1 MIKVIEMSE
10 IISVEAREIL
20 DSRGN
25 PTVEAVVK
33 TTRGKGRAAVPSGAS
48 TGSNEAL
55 ELRDGGERYRGK
67 GVQNA
72 VENIR
77 KTIGPELIGEN
88 VFEQARIDKKMIELD
103 GSEDK
108 SNLGANAILAVS
120 LANARAGASS
130 LEVPLFSYLGRIN
143 DLVLPVPFMNV
154 LNGGEHAGNDLD
166 IQEYMIAPIGANS
179 FKEGLRIGTE
189 TYHALGKILEERYGP
204 AATNLG
210 DEGGFAPPLE
220 DPIEPFELMM
230 QAIEEC
236 GYTEEINLAIDAAAT
251 EFRTRKGY
259 ESGGEILSTG
269 EMIDFYERVLDDYPL
284 ISIEDPLGEEDWNG
298 FKEITE
304 RLGDEIQ
311 IVGDDLFVSDSE
323 LIRRG
328 IEAEACNA
336 VLLKVNQIGSL
347 TEAMNAASL
356 ALENGYNIMVS
367 HRSGETIDDFIADL
381 AVALSSGQIKTGAPS
396 RGERTAKY
404 NRLLRIEEKLKGV
417 GEYGF

>member
-1 MIKVIEMSE
+1 MSG
-10 IISVEAREIL
+10 IISVGAREIL

-25 PTVEAVVK
+25 PTVEGVVE
-33 TTRGKGRAAVPSGAS
+33 TAEGKGKAAVPSGAS

-67 GVQNA
+67 GVQKA

-77 KTIGPELIGEN
+77 DTIGPELMGED

-103 GSEDK
+103 GTEDK

-120 LANARAGASS
+120 LATARAAASS
-130 LEVPLFSYLGRIN
+130 AHMPLFRYLGRVN
-143 DLVLPVPFMNV
+143 DLILPVPFMNV

-166 IQEYMIAPIGANS
+166 IQEYMIAPVGTDS
-179 FKEGLRIGTE
+179 FKEGLKIGTE

-210 DEGGFAPPLE
+210 DEGGYAPPLE

-230 QAIEEC
+230 EAIEEC
-236 GYTEEINLAIDAAAT
+236 GYTGEIKLAIDTAAT
-251 EFRTRKGY
+251 EFRTPKGY
-259 ESGGEILSTG
+259 ESRGEILSTE
-269 EMIDFYERVLDDYPL
+269 EMIEFYEEIIEDYPL
-284 ISIEDPLGEEDWNG
+284 ISIEDPFSEEDWDG
-298 FKEITE
+298 FIDFTE
-304 RLGDEIQ
+304 RWADEIQ
-311 IVGDDLFVSDSE
+311 IIGDDLFVSNPE
-323 LIRRG
+323 LIKKG
-328 IEAEACNA
+328 IEEGACNS
-336 VLLKVNQIGSL
+336 VLLKVNQIGCL

-356 ALENGYNIMVS
+356 ALENGYSIMVS
-367 HRSGETIDDFIADL
+367 HRSGETSDDFIADL

-404 NRLLRIEEKLKGV
+404 NRLLRIEEKLEGI
-417 GEYGF
+417 GEYGFQY

>member
-1 MIKVIEMSE
+1 MTE
-10 IISVEAREIL
+10 IISVGAREIL

-33 TTRGKGRAAVPSGAS
+33 TTDGKSRAAVPSGAS

-55 ELRDGGERYRGK
+55 ELRDGGERYGGK

-72 VENIR
+72 VENII

-88 VFEQARIDKKMIELD
+88 VLEQARIDKKMIELD

-108 SNLGANAILAVS
+108 SDLGANAILAVS
-120 LANARAGASS
+120 LASARAGASS
-130 LEVPLFSYLGRIN
+130 LEMPLFSYLGRIN

-166 IQEYMIAPIGANS
+166 IQEYMIAPVGVDS

-236 GYTEEINLAIDAAAT
+236 GYTEEIKLAIDAAAT
-251 EFRTRKGY
+251 EFRTQKGY
-259 ESGGEILSTG
+259 ESGGKTLRTE

-284 ISIEDPLGEEDWNG
+284 ISIEDPLGEDDWNG

-304 RLGDEIQ
+304 RLGDKIQ
-311 IVGDDLFVSDSE
+311 IVGDDLFVSNPE
-323 LIRRG
+323 LIRKG
-328 IEAEACNA
+328 IEEGACNS

-356 ALENGYNIMVS
+356 AIENGYSIMVS
-367 HRSGETIDDFIADL
+367 HRSGETTDDFIADL

-404 NRLLRIEEKLKGV
+404 NRLLRIEERLEGI
-417 GEYGF
+417 GEYGL

>member
-236 GYTEEINLAIDAAAT
+236 GYTEEIKLAIDAAAT